1 MSCIFRST
9 KSCIRERFLIPGRV
23 VYFSKWFQTVP
34 LLSLWNQV
42 VTGIACWSRECV
54 LKILSVCKKDSA
66 WVFEWCQEVFWWQD
80 KGFFL
85 SSSLSEATFGGP
97 FQPNSFHESISTL
110 LWRTTNTINLY
121 KHKWINFIRN
131 VMQPKSIVKFLLP
144 SKETK
149 HCTEYIIKWTG
160 KHCHTAVTIV
170 ITPPWHVLTDTSMLW
185 LIDLQIVALVQ
196 HQVKLKPKNPI
207 TAVFIFYAI
216 SLNLSTKQDQT
227 WDLQHVLGYH
237 MQGYAWCIV
246 WQRAAR
252 FLDITLSQ
260 SSVCSSHQQTCYN
273 VKRQEIFILFWTI
286 IWGISLSAYIIYIT
300 KHS

>member
-66 WVFEWCQEVFWWQD
+66 WVFEWCHEVFWWQD

-170 ITPPWHVLTDTSMLW
+170 CHNSTLTRTDRYKHALTYRSANSCSGSAPG
-185 LIDLQIVALVQ
+185 QIEAKESYYGCLYLLCYQFESVYKARPDVRL
-196 HQVKLKPKNPI
+196 
-207 TAVFIFYAI
+207 
-216 SLNLSTKQDQT
+216 
-227 WDLQHVLGYH
+227 
-237 MQGYAWCIV
+237 
-246 WQRAAR
+246 AAR
-252 FLDITLSQ
+252 SWISYARVCLVYCMAESCQVSGHNPVSEQCVLK
-260 SSVCSSHQQTCYN
+260 SSAN
-273 VKRQEIFILFWTI
+273 L
-286 IWGISLSAYIIYIT
+286 L
-300 KHS
+300 